1 MSDAEGLALTT
12 KRGSTL
18 GKRGSVADY
27 AGEALFAGDL
37 ITYAVRAG
45 NRVRMADAV
54 IMKATAKMAG
64 GRLRAMLL
72 VQPTGVDSGYGLTQ
86 RETLRSSWI
95 SAEHVRLIH
104 SGVMSNLA
112 EGDE

>member
-1 MSDAEGLALTT
+1 MSDAAGLALTT
-12 KRGSTL
+12 KRGSKL
-18 GKRGSVADY
+18 GKRGVVADY
-27 AGEALFAGDL
+27 AGEGLYAGDL
-37 ITYAVRAG
+37 ITYGVRAG

-54 IMKATAKMAG
+54 VLKVTAKMAG
-64 GRLRAMLL
+64 GRLRAMLY

-86 RETLRSSWI
+86 RETLRPAWI

-104 SGVMSNLA
+104 SGVMAGLA